1 MEKPGLETNINEF
14 LQTLFLNKEMY
25 FLNKLNFMS
34 DSIWDFRKRQ
44 KRKCVV
50 IMVGTVLFTKE
61 EEYVLRLKKFKF
73 YIKLKIF
80 TEYESE

>member
-1 MEKPGLETNINEF
+1 MEKPGLETNINEA